1 MYASRDRMRIDNQ
14 LQLESTVE
22 SITVTHLYNWVTKRQ
37 HLFIMQQSFQLR
49 PTQAGDMAIYRR
61 A

>member
-1 MYASRDRMRIDNQ
+1 MRIDNQ